1 MDVWKSI
8 NFFLSLTKIIK
19 KINFIYLLIY
29 HYRVTMPSYGVEFR
43 DFLRGSEFES
53 FRTLGAMLDVGTS
66 VTQGLNQA
74 LKYRSVKG

>member
-1 MDVWKSI
+1 
-8 NFFLSLTKIIK
+8 
-19 KINFIYLLIY
+19 
-29 HYRVTMPSYGVEFR
+29 MPSYGVEFR